1 MHLSI
6 IDAAVLAVYF
16 LLIATL
22 GYSVGRK
29 EKNINGFFVANRR
42 MPWGAVCLSILA
54 TEASALTFIGVP
66 ADAYRANYTYLQFA
80 FGSLVGRLLIAY
92 LLMPAFYRGKVIT
105 VYQYLYQRFGTAT
118 RNTATLLFF
127 VTRLLASGVRL
138 LAASIAV
145 SVVTGWPLM
154 WAIVLMACIAMLY
167 TMLGG
172 IKAVIW
178 TDVVQIIVFLGGA
191 WLVIYYLLS
200 NIPGGWQTVTTIA
213 GKLGK
218 FKVFDLRPAFNN
230 PRWLVAGV
238 VNGCFLTFAAL
249 GTDQDLTQRMLT
261 CRHVRDS
268 QRALIMTGIIDF
280 PVVITFLTIGALL
293 YVFYQKFPDPG
304 LPANTDHIFPYFIV
318 TQLPVG
324 MRGLLIAAVFA
335 AAMSSLDSALGALTS
350 SAIVDIYQPY
360 IKKHASE
367 RHYLMVSRMTVILF
381 CLILIGIA
389 MVCRNVEQILWLGFK
404 IGVFTYGAL
413 LGVFL
418 LGVLVK
424 RGSDIGNIIAM
435 LSSIVVILILFVS
448 QQRIGVAWPWL
459 VVIGAVWTFTVGLL
473 FKPKRG
479 VTHNA

>member
-1 MHLSI
+1 
-6 IDAAVLAVYF
+6 
-16 LLIATL
+16 
-22 GYSVGRK
+22 
-29 EKNINGFFVANRR
+29 

-80 FGSLVGRLLIAY
+80 FGSFVGRFLIAY

-138 LAASIAV
+138 LAAV
-145 SVVTGWPLM
+145 
-154 WAIVLMACIAMLY
+154 
-167 TMLGG
+167 GG

-178 TDVVQIIVFLGGA
+178 TDVMQAIVFLGGA

-200 NIPGGWQTVTTIA
+200 HIPGSWQTVTTIA

-218 FKVFDLRPAFNN
+218 LRVFDLRPALSN
-230 PRWLVAGV
+230 PRWLVVGV
-238 VNGCFLTFAAL
+238 VNGCFQTFAAL

-261 CRHVRDS
+261 CRRVRDS
-268 QRALIMTGIIDF
+268 QHAIIMTGIIDF
-280 PVVITFLTIGALL
+280 PVVITFLTIGTLL
-293 YVFYQKFPDPG
+293 YVFYQRFPDPG
-304 LPANTDHIFPYFIV
+304 LPTNTDHIFPYFIV

-324 MRGLLIAAVFA
+324 MRGLLIAGVFA
-335 AAMSSLDSALGALTS
+335 AAMSSIDSALGALAS

-360 IKKHASE
+360 IKKRASE
-367 RHYLMVSRMTVILF
+367 RHYLMVSRITVLLF

-389 MVCRNVEQILWLGFK
+389 IVCRNVEQILWLGFK
-404 IGVFTYGAL
+404 IGAFTYGAL

-424 RGSDIGNIIAM
+424 RGSDLGNVVAM

-459 VVIGAVWTFTVGLL
+459 VVIGAVWTFAVGLL
-473 FKPKRG
+473 FKSKHR